1 MKIAVGSDHAGF
13 RLKTVVVA
21 HLHAKA
27 GVDVIDKGCHS
38 TDRVDYPDY
47 GAAVALEVTQGA
59 ADLGICVCGSG
70 IGISIAANKVA
81 GCRAALV
88 HDATTAH
95 LCREHNDANVL
106 CLGERTTGEAVALEA
121 VDAFLAASFEGGRHQ
136 GRLDKISALETA
148 TGAP

>member
-1 MKIAVGSDHAGF
+1 V
-13 RLKTVVVA
+13 L
-21 HLHAKA
+21 
-27 GVDVIDKGCHS
+27 
-38 TDRVDYPDY
+38 
-47 GAAVALEVTQGA
+47 Q
-59 ADLGICVCGSG
+59 
-70 IGISIAANKVA
+70 VA